1 MAIKW
6 LFFDVGSTL
15 VNEQRAYEHRIRD
28 MIEGTDITYERFCE
42 TMMGYYYRN
51 LKGDLETARQFGLKV
66 TPWHSEDE
74 EPYPDA
80 EACLRELRKQYRIG
94 VIANQKLGTA
104 SRLETFG
111 LLQYIDLVISS
122 AEEGVSKPDP
132 RIFQLALERAE
143 CHSEEAVMIGDRLD
157 NDVVPAK
164 RLGMKTVWIRQG
176 FGGLSDPAL
185 SPEQPDSIVKDL
197 RELVK
202 LLLKNT
208 EKDEMI

>member
-15 VNEQRAYEHRIRD
+15 VDESKAYEHRIRD
-28 MIEGTDITYERFCE
+28 MIDGTDITYEQFYE

-51 LKGDLETARQFGLKV
+51 LKGDLETAKRFGLTV

-74 EPYPDA
+74 ESYPDA
-80 EACLRELRKQYRIG
+80 ESCLRELRKQYRIG

-104 SRLETFG
+104 DRLENLG
-111 LLQYIDLVISS
+111 LLQHIDLVISS

-143 CHSEEAVMIGDRLD
+143 CQPEEAVMIGDRLD

-164 RLGMKTVWIRQG
+164 HLGMKTVWIRQG
-176 FGGLSDPAL
+176 FGGLSDPAR
-185 SPEQPDSIVKDL
+185 SPEQPDWIVNDL
-197 RELVK
+197 DELVK
-202 LLLKNT
+202 LFL
-208 EKDEMI
+208 